1 MKHIQVNNLDFENI
15 KTTLKDYLRAQTDF
29 TDYDF
34 EGSVWSTLLDVLAY
48 NTYYTAFNTNMV
60 VNELFLESATLRD
73 NVISLAKQ
81 LGYKPKSVVS
91 AKAMVNFQVNFV
103 GSAPAIIILK
113 KGTGFVTTFNDKL
126 YRFVVLDDYKA
137 GVVNGQAFFTNVEL
151 YEGSVVQD
159 NFTVSNIIRSQQ
171 YILSNGKADSSTI
184 RVKIYP
190 TEESSE
196 FSYFTMIDN
205 IVDIKDTDG
214 IFYVDETDDERYELF
229 FGDGVI
235 GQKLEDNNYVE
246 ASYLISNGA
255 EANGASLFVFSG
267 VLEDTNGT
275 AFPTEVRNITV
286 VDVANGG
293 ADIESIDKIKF
304 NAPKLYATQNR
315 AVTSSDYAAIVRKI
329 YPAISDIITYGGEQ
343 ERYPEF
349 GKVKIVIKPDSGATL
364 STTTKQQIIAGLKD
378 YAVASVT
385 PEIKDPSILYLELE
399 SRINFNTRITNQFP
413 EDIRTKVFTGVEQY
427 TKASSTEKFNGKF
440 RYSKYIGVIDSADR
454 SITSNTT
461 TVKMRK
467 DFYPLI
473 NSTSYYELCF
483 QNPFKSNCLED
494 GPVIQSTAFRVS
506 EYPITDVYMEDRLG
520 KMILYRLDPGTGEK
534 IVLKDYIG
542 DVDYDEGEIKLYD
555 VTIIQGTFFDNR
567 ISVRVV
573 PRNNDIDASRHMYL
587 DVDVAN
593 SKFAVYPE

>member
-1 MKHIQVNNLDFENI
+1 
-15 KTTLKDYLRAQTDF
+15 
-29 TDYDF
+29 
-34 EGSVWSTLLDVLAY
+34 
-48 NTYYTAFNTNMV
+48 
-60 VNELFLESATLRD
+60 
-73 NVISLAKQ
+73 
-81 LGYKPKSVVS
+81 
-91 AKAMVNFQVNFV
+91 
-103 GSAPAIIILK
+103 
-113 KGTGFVTTFNDKL
+113 
-126 YRFVVLDDYKA
+126 
-137 GVVNGQAFFTNVEL
+137 
-151 YEGSVVQD
+151 
-159 NFTVSNIIRSQQ
+159 
-171 YILSNGKADSSTI
+171 
-184 RVKIYP
+184 
-190 TEESSE
+190 
-196 FSYFTMIDN
+196 MIDN
-205 IVDIKDTDG
+205 IIDIKDTDG
-214 IFYVDETDDERYELF
+214 IFYVDESADERYELF

-235 GQKLEDNNYVE
+235 GQKLEHNNYVE

-255 EANGASLFVFSG
+255 EANGASLFVFAG
-267 VLEDTNGT
+267 VLEDVNGT
-275 AFPTEVRNITV
+275 AFGTEVRNITV
-286 VDVANGG
+286 VDNANGG

-315 AVTSSDYAAIVRKI
+315 AVTASDYAAIVRKI
-329 YPAISDIITYGGEQ
+329 YPAISDIITYGGEE

-349 GKVKIVIKPDSGATL
+349 GKVKIVIKPESGANL

-385 PEIKDPSILYLELE
+385 PEIKDPSILYLELD
-399 SRINFNTRITNQFP
+399 SRVQFNTRITNQYP
-413 EDIRTKVFTGVEQY
+413 EDIRTKVYSGVEQY

-440 RYSKYIGVIDSADR
+440 RYSKYIGVIDSSDR

-461 TVKMRK
+461 TVMMRK

-473 NSTSYYELCF
+473 NSTSFYELCF
-483 QNPFKSNCLED
+483 QNAFKSNCPED

-506 EYPITDVYMEDRLG
+506 EYPVTDVYMEDRFG

-555 VTIIQGTFFDNR
+555 VTIIEGTFFDNR

>member
-1 MKHIQVNNLDFENI
+1 MKYIQVNNLDFANI
-15 KTTLKDYLRAQTDF
+15 KSALKDYLRAQTDF

-34 EGSVWSTLLDVLAY
+34 EGSVWSNVLDVLAY

-60 VNELFLESATLRD
+60 VNEMFLESATLRD
-73 NVISLAKQ
+73 NVVTIAKQ
-81 LGYKPKSVVS
+81 LGYKPKSVV
-91 AKAMVNFQVNFV
+91 APKATVSFQVNFPQTY
-103 GSAPAIIILK
+103 PATIELK
-113 KGTGFVTTFNDKL
+113 KGTGFVTSFDDKI
-126 YRFVVLDDYKA
+126 YKFVTIEDYKA
-137 GVVNGQAFFTNVEL
+137 GVINGQAFFNNVEV
-151 YEGSVVQD
+151 YEGSLVTD
-159 NFTVSNIIRSQQ
+159 TFTVDTSRAGQQ
-171 YILSNGKADSSTI
+171 FLLSNGSADTSTI
-184 RVKIYP
+184 RTKVYP
-190 TEESSE
+190 IETATE
-196 FSYFTMIDN
+196 FAYYNQINNIID
-205 IVDIKDTDG
+205 IGASDG
-214 IFYVDETDDERYELF
+214 IFYVDENLDEQYELF

-235 GQKLEDNNYVE
+235 GKALENNNFIEV
-246 ASYLISNGA
+246 SYLVSSGSA
-255 EANGASLFVFSG
+255 ANNASVFTFSG
-267 VLEDTNGT
+267 VLTDTNGIS
-275 AFPTEVRNITV
+275 FPNNVTNITTV
-286 VDVANGG
+286 FPAQGG
-293 ADIESIDKIKF
+293 ADIENIDSIKN

-315 AVTSSDYAAIVRKI
+315 AVTSNDYAAIVRKI
-329 YPAISDIITYGGEQ
+329 YPAISDIITYGGEE

-349 GKVKIVIKPDSGATL
+349 GKVKIVIKPNSGSTL
-364 STTTKQQIIAGLKD
+364 STRTKQEIIAGLKD

-385 PEIKDPSILYLELE
+385 PEIKDPSILYLELD
-399 SRINFNTRITNQFP
+399 SRINYNTRITNQFP
-413 EDIRTKVFTGVEQY
+413 EDIKIKVSNGVEDY
-427 TKASSTEKFNGKF
+427 TKLSGTEKFNGKF
-440 RYSKYIGVIDSADR
+440 RYSKYIGIIDGADR

-483 QNPFKSNCLED
+483 QNPFKNSCPED
-494 GPVIQSTAFRVS
+494 GPVIESTGFKIQ
-506 EYPITDVYMEDRLG
+506 EYPTYVVYMEDRLG

-587 DVDVAN
+587 DLDVAN

>member
-1 MKHIQVNNLDFENI
+1 MKYIQVNNLDFANI
-15 KTTLKDYLRAQTDF
+15 KSALKDYLRAQTDF

-34 EGSVWSTLLDVLAY
+34 EGSVWSNVLDVLAY

-60 VNELFLESATLRD
+60 VNEMFLESATLRD
-73 NVISLAKQ
+73 NVVTIAKQ
-81 LGYKPKSVVS
+81 LGYKPKSVV
-91 AKAMVNFQVNFV
+91 APKATVSFQVNFPQTY
-103 GSAPAIIILK
+103 PATIELK
-113 KGTGFVTTFNDKL
+113 KGTGFVTSFDDKI
-126 YRFVVLDDYKA
+126 YKFVTIEDYKA
-137 GVVNGQAFFTNVEL
+137 GVINGQAFFNNVEV
-151 YEGSVVQD
+151 YEGSLVTD
-159 NFTVSNIIRSQQ
+159 TFTVDTTRAGQQ
-171 YILSNGKADSSTI
+171 FLLSNGSADTSTI
-184 RVKIYP
+184 RTKVYP
-190 TEESSE
+190 IETATE
-196 FSYFTMIDN
+196 FAYYNQINN
-205 IVDIKDTDG
+205 IVDIGASDG
-214 IFYVDETDDERYELF
+214 IFYVDENLDEQYELF

-235 GQKLEDNNYVE
+235 GKALENNNFIEV
-246 ASYLISNGA
+246 SYLVSSGSA
-255 EANGASLFVFSG
+255 ANNASVFTFSG
-267 VLEDTNGT
+267 VLTDKNGI
-275 AFPTEVRNITV
+275 AFPNNVTNITTV
-286 VDVANGG
+286 FSAQGG
-293 ADIESIDKIKF
+293 ADIENIDSIKN

-315 AVTSSDYAAIVRKI
+315 AVTSNDYAAIVRKI
-329 YPAISDIITYGGEQ
+329 YPAISDIITYGGEE

-349 GKVKIVIKPDSGATL
+349 GKVKIVIKPNSGSTL
-364 STTTKQQIIAGLKD
+364 STRTKQEIIAGLKD

-385 PEIKDPSILYLELE
+385 PEIKDPSILYLELD
-399 SRINFNTRITNQFP
+399 SRINYNTRITNQFP
-413 EDIRTKVFTGVEQY
+413 EDIKIKVSNGVEDY
-427 TKASSTEKFNGKF
+427 TKLSGTEKFNGKF
-440 RYSKYIGVIDSADR
+440 RYSKYIGIIDGADR

-483 QNPFKSNCLED
+483 QNAFKSSCPED
-494 GPVIQSTAFRVS
+494 GPVIESTGFKVQ
-506 EYPITDVYMEDRLG
+506 EYPTYTVYMEDRLG

-587 DVDVAN
+587 DLDVAN